1 MSNKKPD
8 CGCGFGHNRKSA
20 FGSGANAFFDKKIT
34 VPEVSECLQKGLYY
48 QVNAAPLVRF
58 GSARK
63 TRMGGPMTI
72 SSKK

>member
-1 MSNKKPD
+1 MPKEKPD

-34 VPEVSECLQKGLYY
+34 VPQVSACLQKSIYY
-48 QVNAAPLVRF
+48 TDNAAPLVRF

-63 TRMGGPMTI
+63 TRFGAMSI